1 MDFVLKDIFIY
12 FLGFVWILFAA
23 NYFSKF
29 FQKIKL
35 PLITGFI
42 VAGVIAG
49 PYVLN
54 LISTTAVQK
63 ILFVNDFSLAYI
75 AFAAGSELFLKDL
88 RSRLTSIAWNT
99 FGQLIVT
106 FVLSAIAVYSLASMI
121 PFMQGMSNSSKISR
135 ENHTSL
141 DS

>member
-1 MDFVLKDIFIY
+1 MIHFKDIFIY
-12 FLGFVWILFAA
+12 FLGFVWILFAS

-29 FQKIKL
+29 LQKVKL

-42 VAGVIAG
+42 IAGVIAG

-54 LISTTAVQK
+54 LISKVAVEK
-63 ILFVNDFSLAYI
+63 ILFINDFSLAYI

-88 RSRLTSIAWNT
+88 RSRLKSIAWNT

-106 FVLSAIAVYSLASMI
+106 FVVSAFAVYGLASMM
-121 PFMQGMSNSSKISR
+121 PFMQ
-135 ENHTSL
+135 
-141 DS
+141 DQW